1 MRVVLLIGGLFNLLF
16 AVFHAVMP
24 QMSQW
29 DAGLGSLSADYLSL
43 MYIFNYIVMY
53 VLLVFAYVSIFQWR
67 SLCSTGLGKAISAAI
82 LGFWLVRAAEG
93 VIFSGVAQ
101 PGAWTLIVLCLAI
114 GALYLVPVVL
124 GGAGGREPTARRAEA
139 R

>member
-53 VLLVFAYVSIFQWR
+53 VLVVFAYVSIFQWR
-67 SLCSTGLGKAISAAI
+67 SLSSTSLGKAISTAI

-93 VIFSGVAQ
+93 VIFSGVAE

-124 GGAGGREPTARRAEA
+124 GGAGGKEPTPRRAEA